1 MASTKLHSPRKTL
14 SDPDVGAPVRTCEVA
29 EGSWMI
35 RAPPDRTLRREVL
48 KWMQGLDLSHSVKN
62 VRRCVPRRP
71 ATRPATRARDSRPTA
86 RPTAGPRLPPS
97 PLPRGVGAR
106 MVSPERAGE
115 RSLVFAR
122 DAAPRPPASSPAPR
136 ADPPR
141 PARPSPAEIA
151 RTDTSSPRYAADT
164 SPCVPL
170 SRPDPTSTPPPEHAA
185 RGVRGGVSSTF
196 SSRRFF
202 DANLLSFSPAHL
214 LSLSP
219 LTGTHRTRALVS
231 LRRAVRDQHAL
242 VRERRESAS
251 QGG

>member
-106 MVSPERAGE
+106 MVIPDRAG
-115 RSLVFAR
+115 
-122 DAAPRPPASSPAPR
+122 
-136 ADPPR
+136 
-141 PARPSPAEIA
+141 
-151 RTDTSSPRYAADT
+151 
-164 SPCVPL
+164 
-170 SRPDPTSTPPPEHAA
+170 
-185 RGVRGGVSSTF
+185 
-196 SSRRFF
+196 
-202 DANLLSFSPAHL
+202 
-214 LSLSP
+214 
-219 LTGTHRTRALVS
+219 
-231 LRRAVRDQHAL
+231 
-242 VRERRESAS
+242 
-251 QGG
+251 